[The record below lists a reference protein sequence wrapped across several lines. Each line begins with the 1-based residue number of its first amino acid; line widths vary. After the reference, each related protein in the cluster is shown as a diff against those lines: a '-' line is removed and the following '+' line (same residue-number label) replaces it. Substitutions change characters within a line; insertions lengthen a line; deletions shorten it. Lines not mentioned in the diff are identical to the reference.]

1 MAMVD
6 HVYREMQSGK
16 AFVSMVTPGGYY
28 FGAKLEGARSG
39 TTNMHTLRELFARK
53 AITYGLRF
61 HLTHGYSYV
70 HYRLCREGEMY
81 KAPPIVRQ
89 TVEDKA
95 QYSYGYQIIL
105 KKLLAANIYTLPGDN
120 DPCPVTFTE
129 LASASGITNEDVERM
144 VEHHIITQEYL
155 LKREEQIFYPN
166 HLRRLLHLRAP
177 IRAVRTRRRWIGSW
191 RFVFAVY

>member
-1 MAMVD
+1 MTMVD
-6 HVYREMQSGK
+6 HVYREMQNGK

-70 HYRLCREGEMY
+70 HYRLRGESEIY

-105 KKLLAANIYTLPGDN
+105 KKLLAANIYVLPGDN
-120 DPCPVTFTE
+120 DPRPVTFAG
-129 LASASGITNEDVERM
+129 LASAPGITYEDVQRM
-144 VEHHIITQEYL
+144 VEHRIIAQEYV
-155 LKREEQIFYPN
+155 LKSDEQIFYPN
-166 HLRRLLHLRAP
+166 HLRRLLHLCAP
-177 IRAVRTRRRWIGSW
+177 VKTVRTRRRWVGSW
-191 RFVFAVY
+191 